1 MLDTVCTLILMFFVF
16 SCAGWIME
24 VVLKYFEFHRFINRG
39 FLIGPYCPIYGFG
52 VVAVTVVVGG
62 MVGRHGTLG
71 EVFFA
76 GMVMCGALEYFTSW
90 YMEKMFHARWW
101 DYSAKPDEPART
113 DMDRQPDTVW
123 DSLCHNSRFYRPSVL
138 WRCVKDSG
146 RCALC
151 FGRGN
156 IGDNAC
162 GLYNFALP
170 YERGQK
176 RDRGTGR

>member
-71 EVFFA
+71 EVF
-76 GMVMCGALEYFTSW
+76 
-90 YMEKMFHARWW
+90 
-101 DYSAKPDEPART
+101 
-113 DMDRQPDTVW
+113 
-123 DSLCHNSRFYRPSVL
+123 
-138 WRCVKDSG
+138 
-146 RCALC
+146 
-151 FGRGN
+151 
-156 IGDNAC
+156 
-162 GLYNFALP
+162 LP
-170 YERGQK
+170 EW
-176 RDRGTGR
+176 